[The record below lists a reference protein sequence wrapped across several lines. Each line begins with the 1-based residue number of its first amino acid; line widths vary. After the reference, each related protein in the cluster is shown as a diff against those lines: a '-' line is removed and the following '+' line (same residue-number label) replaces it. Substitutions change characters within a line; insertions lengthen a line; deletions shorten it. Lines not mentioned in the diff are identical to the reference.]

1 VVWCCLCSVAVLRV
15 PSSATKDAHQHRDR
29 LSAGSTTWMVIDLV
43 LIGLA
48 MALSPVAL
56 TIFILILASR
66 HGPRKGAGFIF
77 GWLAAPAV
85 IAAVTILATGNKP
98 PATGTAPS
106 IGILV
111 VKIVLGLVLL
121 VIAERQRRRMGQP
134 RSRKEEPR
142 WQARIDEMSALFAIG
157 LGAFFQ
163 PSVLVISAAATITG
177 AKLSSVVD
185 YFSLVVFGL
194 LSVSTFFGHEH
205 LRCGPPRAQRRLP
218 HQTEGMDRPAQGSDH
233 RHRGG
238 GGGPLAHR

>member
-1 VVWCCLCSVAVLRV
+1 
-15 PSSATKDAHQHRDR
+15 
-29 LSAGSTTWMVIDLV
+29 MVIDLV

-66 HGPRKGAGFIF
+66 HGPRNGAGFIF
-77 GWLAAPAV
+77 GWLAALAV
-85 IAAVTILATGNKP
+85 VATVTILATGNKP

-106 IGILV
+106 TGILV

-134 RSRKEEPR
+134 RLRKEEPR
-142 WQARIDEMSALFAIG
+142 WQARIDEMSVLFAIG

-163 PSVLVISAAATITG
+163 PTVFVISAAATITG

-185 YFSLVVFGL
+185 YFSLVLFGL
-194 LSVSTFFGHEH
+194 LSVSTY
-205 LRCGPPRAQRRLP
+205 LA
-218 HQTEGMDRPAQGSDH
+218 MDIFAVVRPERSDDVLTNLKEWID
-233 RHRGG
+233 RHTDLIIVIVAAAVGLWLIG
-238 GGGPLAHR
+238 KSAYLLAT